1 MRTTQPSWAPFLVR
15 MLTPM
20 LILALLA
27 GCGAIQPAP
36 PEPLAPPAPPSHSE
50 AEADRKLALVASER
64 AQAGATFAASEQVC
78 YTKFLVN
85 RCLDSAREQRRAKL
99 AALRAIEIE
108 AEHFKR
114 KASVE
119 QRDREL
125 AEAEKKYAADEA
137 RIAAEARAPRALPPE
152 PAPKTGAPVAKR
164 EAEHAAKEK
173 QRAAEQKAG
182 AAKRAANVEAYEKR
196 KRDSERRQREV
207 EEKKKAKASEA
218 EGK

>member
-1 MRTTQPSWAPFLVR
+1 MPAKRCAVAPLLVF
-15 MLTPM
+15 T
-20 LILALLA
+20 LLA

-36 PEPLAPPAPPSHSE
+36 SEPLAPPAPPSRSE
-50 AEADRKLALVASER
+50 ADADRKLAWVTIER
-64 AQAGATFAASEQVC
+64 AKAGTVYAASEQVC

-85 RCLDSAREQRRAKL
+85 RCLDRARELRRERL
-99 AALRAIEIE
+99 ATLRAIEVE

-114 KASVE
+114 KAAVE
-119 QRDREL
+119 QRDREI
-125 AEAEKKYAADEA
+125 AEAEKKFEADNEA
-137 RIAAEARAPRALPPE
+137 RMAAEARPPHVPPPE

-173 QRAAEQKAG
+173 QRAANQQAG

-196 KRDSERRQREV
+196 KRDAENRQREV
-207 EEKKKAKASEA
+207 EEKKKAKAREA